1 MQTTSEDLLGPPRLD
16 LLQVGTGTLAALAS
30 GAIGAMFLL
39 ACTFFF
45 LSTAKNSAPVLFPYM
60 LSMTGFVA
68 ILLSLFI
75 QTKFLSMIIPEYS
88 VRSGTQALHIFG
100 FNFMVY
106 ILMMPAYVFGA
117 SSSERLMMVFTVH
130 ALVSTLALGI
140 ITGVVSRYR
149 YSLLSVY
156 SGFMAL
162 ILTIT
167 LLLIILERATISEQ
181 ILFLLSAALILVI
194 TLSTGLRLFGEY
206 LYGLWYA
213 LTGQDILGGTFAEI
227 ELDEN
232 AAIAAATH
240 NLTQF

>member
-1 MQTTSEDLLGPPRLD
+1 MQTLNEDLLGPPRLD
-16 LLQVGTGTLAALAS
+16 IIQVGIGTLAALVS

-60 LSMTGFVA
+60 LSMAGFVA
-68 ILLSLFI
+68 ILVSLLT

-88 VRSGTQALHIFG
+88 LRSSTQILHIFG

-106 ILMMPAYVFGA
+106 MLMMPAYVFGSA
-117 SSSERLMMVFTVH
+117 SPERLMMVFAVH

-167 LLLIILERATISEQ
+167 LLLIILEKASISEQ
-181 ILFLLSAALILVI
+181 ILFLLSAALILII
-194 TLSTGLRLFGEY
+194 TLSTGLRLLGEY
-206 LYGLWYA
+206 LYGIWYA

-227 ELDEN
+227 QSDED
-232 AAIAAATH
+232 AAIASATK